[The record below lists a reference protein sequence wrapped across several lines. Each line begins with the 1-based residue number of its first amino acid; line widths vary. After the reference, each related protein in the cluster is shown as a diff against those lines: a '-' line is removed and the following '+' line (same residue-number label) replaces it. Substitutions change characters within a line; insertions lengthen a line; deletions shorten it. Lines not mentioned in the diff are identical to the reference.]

1 MHTWPISGTPMKKQK
16 LNQHQLD
23 RIRRKQGRH
32 AALAGDTPAPADESR
47 HPDQLGPEQ
56 AGLVISHFGQQ
67 LEIEALEGEHAGSVF
82 RCHQRRHID
91 IPVPGDR
98 VIWQAGD
105 PYGVVVALSPRS
117 GLLERPTPH
126 GGLRPVAA
134 NTDLLLLV
142 IAPVPAPIDSLIDR
156 YLVAAHQ
163 AGLEVLILLN
173 KLDTVTAAEQAS
185 LDELLSLY
193 QGIGYR
199 TQRVSARS
207 GAGLPR
213 LLDALQGYTSIVA
226 GQSGVGKSALINAL
240 LPGTNTLEGD
250 ISTANARGRHTTTTA
265 RLFHLPGGGR
275 LIDSPGIREFGLWHV
290 SEDQLVA
297 GFREIGSRV
306 GHCRFRDCRHQ
317 HEPGCALREAV
328 EAGEIHPRR
337 LRSFLTLREELEKPD
352 RSG

>member
-1 MHTWPISGTPMKKQK
+1 MKKQK
-16 LNQHQLD
+16 LNQRQLG

-32 AALAGDTPAPADESR
+32 EALAGETPTPVEEPLS
-47 HPDQLGPEQ
+47 PDQLGPEQ

-98 VIWQAGD
+98 VIWQAGESL
-105 PYGVVVALSPRS
+105 GVVVALSPRTT
-117 GLLERPTPH
+117 LLERPTPY

-142 IAPVPAPIDSLIDR
+142 IAPLPAPIDSLIDR

-163 AGLEVLILLN
+163 SGLEVLILLN
-173 KLDTVTAAEQAS
+173 KQDTVTEADEAP
-185 LDELLSLY
+185 LRELLALY
-193 QGIGYR
+193 GGIGYR
-199 TQRVSARS
+199 TQRVSATT
-207 GAGLPR
+207 GEGLPG
-213 LLDALQGYTSIVA
+213 LHEALQGHTSIVA
-226 GQSGVGKSALINAL
+226 GQSGVGKSALVNAL
-240 LPGTNTLEGD
+240 LPEVNTPVGD
-250 ISTANARGRHTTTTA
+250 VSAANARGRHTTTTA

-275 LIDSPGIREFGLWHV
+275 LIDSPGIREFGLWHF
-290 SEDQLVA
+290 SDDQLVA
-297 GFREIGSRV
+297 GFREISSRV
-306 GHCRFRDCRHQ
+306 GHCRFRDCSHQ
-317 HEPGCALREAV
+317 REPGCALRDAV

-337 LRSFLTLREELEKPD
+337 LRSFLNLREELEKPD